1 MPLFQSIDAIAADQT
16 INNAEFVEDDFNEAE
31 TVGGRATLRL
41 DLNDNW
47 TVTAG
52 VMRQELESQGVW
64 DHDPNEVGD
73 LEVVRFQPD
82 SNDDEWTQ
90 VSFVVEGDIAGMS
103 LTYSY
108 ADLDRESYQ
117 RADYSLYSDP
127 SNGSPG
133 FVVNYYSCFIA
144 YFGTCADPTLQ
155 YTGDQE
161 WSRETHEIRLMSAQD
176 QRFRWI
182 LGMFY
187 EEAEHEFD
195 LDWHVLGLAGLTP
208 ENTGWPVP
216 AWVEG
221 PDIYWTTH
229 QTRGNDETAYFG
241 EIAFDVTEDLTVSYS
256 TRYFEFESSLLGF
269 SGTFWWPARYG
280 PRGANENNN
289 DLQIKEDDKVH
300 KFNVAYNVNDSLMVY
315 GTYAEG
321 YRPGGLNRLSVTAIA
336 GAYNADFLESYEIGF
351 KGDFLDGRLRLNA
364 AIYQQEWDDFQQS
377 KIDQSVS
384 VLTLTDNVGN
394 AESDGF
400 EIEGSFWM
408 AENWSVNFGVSRI
421 DAELTEPYYIREAD
435 QIAGLPP
442 QAPAGTELPRVPD
455 TKWNISSRYNFNVM
469 EMDAYIQ
476 ASYTYTGES
485 YNLLYGPTPPTR
497 DRDKQSGYGV
507 GHLSFGVDRD
517 TWSAELFIK
526 NIGDKR
532 GEVFING
539 ATYDSRITIP
549 KPRTIG
555 LRFKQRFN

>member
-1 MPLFQSIDAIAADQT
+1 VIAADQT
-16 INNAEFVEDDFNEAE
+16 INNADLVEDDFNEAE

-41 DLNDNW
+41 DLTDNW

-52 VMRQELESQGVW
+52 VMRQELDSQGVW
-64 DHDPNEVGD
+64 DHDPDEVGD

-90 VSFVVEGDIAGMS
+90 VSLVVEGEIAGMS

-117 RADYSLYSDP
+117 NADYSLYSDP

-133 FVVNYYSCFIA
+133 FVVNYYSCFVA
-144 YFGTCADPTLQ
+144 YFGTCADPTLL
-155 YTGDQE
+155 YTGDQD
-161 WSRETHEIRLMSAQD
+161 WTRETHEIRLVSAQD
-176 QRFRWI
+176 QRVRWI

-195 LDWHVLGLAGLTP
+195 LDWHVLGLVNLTP
-208 ENTGWPVP
+208 ENTGFVVP
-216 AWVEG
+216 AWVEA

-241 EIAFDVTEDLTVSYS
+241 EIAVDVTEDLTVSYS

-269 SGTFWWPARYG
+269 SGTFWWPSRYG
-280 PRGANENNN
+280 PRGATENNN
-289 DLQIKEDDKVH
+289 DLQIKEDNKVH
-300 KFNVAYNVNDSLMVY
+300 KLLVAYNVNDNLMVY

-336 GAYNADFLESYEIGF
+336 GAYNADFL
-351 KGDFLDGRLRLNA
+351 DGRLRLNA
-364 AIYQQEWDDFQQS
+364 AYYTQEWDDFQQS

-400 EIEGSFWM
+400 EIEGSYLIN
-408 AENWSVNFGVSRI
+408 ENWDINFGLSSI

-435 QIAGLPP
+435 ALAGLPP
-442 QAPAGTELPRVPD
+442 QAPSGTELPRVPEL
-455 TKWNISSRYNFNVM
+455 KWNLSTRYNFRFM
-469 EMDAYIQ
+469 EMDAFVQ
-476 ASYTYTGES
+476 ASYTHTGES
-485 YNLLYGPTPPTR
+485 YNILYGPTPPTR
-497 DRDKQSGYGV
+497 DRNKQDSYNV
-507 GHLSFGVDRD
+507 GHISFGVERD
-517 TWSAELFIK
+517 TWSAELFVK
-526 NIGDKR
+526 NVGDER

-539 ATYDSRITIP
+539 ATYDSRVTIP
-549 KPRTIG
+549 RPRTIG
-555 LRFKQRFN
+555 LRFRQRFN